1 MIGLLASAGRKT
13 LTNPNPCVALLH
25 RTQSFQRGYALS
37 RFPDRRTGFGRTPNA
52 GRKPTQGT
60 ASSAQGS
67 DETYDSGSSRF
78 GYEERPSAQDSQLWD
93 ASQRMPSGNP
103 QEGLKHLLLNNNTLV
118 ITRKLEMLSIFM
130 GFEQS
135 NRYTIEN
142 EAGEPL
148 GYIAEEPRGVLSLFA
163 RQIFRTHRPFR
174 ALVMDLHGSPILW
187 IRRPFSWINSRM
199 FVQRLKDL
207 HEYTSEG
214 EPVLDT
220 FAEVQ
225 QEWHLWRRRYHLFL
239 RDQPRRILSTTSEPQ
254 PEPPT
259 DSFTQFAKIDEGLWA
274 WHFNMLDARGMPI
287 ASVNRAFR
295 GFGREIFTDTGQYFV
310 TFDATRPDVSD
321 SDQTLQQPT
330 VVRNLALDE
339 RALVLA
345 AAVNIDYDY
354 FSRHSEG
361 HGLGFPMLWSS
372 GE

>member
-1 MIGLLASAGRKT
+1 MIGLLASAGRRT
-13 LTNPNPCVALLH
+13 LTNTNPCVRALLH

-67 DETYDSGSSRF
+67 DETYDSGSSR
-78 GYEERPSAQDSQLWD
+78 
-93 ASQRMPSGNP
+93 
-103 QEGLKHLLLNNNTLV
+103 
-118 ITRKLEMLSIFM
+118 KLEMLSIFM

-148 GYIAEEPRGVLSLFA
+148 GYIAEEPRGVLSMFA

-330 VVRNLALDE
+330 VIRNLTLDE
-339 RALVLA
+339 RAVNISWMFHL
-345 AAVNIDYDY
+345 NIDYDY

>member
-1 MIGLLASAGRKT
+1 MIGLLASASRQT
-13 LTNPNPCVALLH
+13 FTNSNPCLALLH

-37 RFPDRRTGFGRTPNA
+37 RFPSRRTGFGRTPSA
-52 GRKPTQGT
+52 GRKPTQET
-60 ASSAQGS
+60 VLSDSAQ
-67 DETYDSGSSRF
+67 DETYGPGSSRF
-78 GYEERPSAQDSQLWD
+78 TYEEQPSVHDSQLWD
-93 ASQRMPSGNP
+93 ASQRMPSSNP
-103 QEGLKHLLLNNNTLV
+103 EEGLKHLLLNNNTLV
-118 ITRKLEMLSIFM
+118 VTRKLEMLSIFM

-142 EAGEPL
+142 EAGELL
-148 GYIAEEPRGVLSLFA
+148 GYIAEEPRGILSMFA

-187 IRRPFSWINSRM
+187 IRRPFAWINSRM

-207 HEYTSEG
+207 REYTPEG

-239 RDQPRRILSTTSEPQ
+239 RDQPKRILSTISEPQ

-259 DSFTQFAKIDEGLWA
+259 DSFTQFTKIDEGLLA
-274 WHFNMLDARGMPI
+274 WHFNMLDARGIPI

-295 GFGREIFTDTGQYFV
+295 GFGREIFTDTGQYVV
-310 TFDATRPDVSD
+310 TFDSTRRDVSD
-321 SDQTLQQPT
+321 SDQTSQPT
-330 VVRNLALDE
+330 VVRNLTLDE

-354 FSRHSEG
+354 FSRHSDG
-361 HGLGFPMLWSS
+361 HGLGFSTLWNS

>member
-1 MIGLLASAGRKT
+1 MIGLLASRR
-13 LTNPNPCVALLH
+13 LVNPCIAFLH
-25 RTQSFQRGYALS
+25 PTQCFQRGYALS
-37 RFPDRRTGFGRTPNA
+37 RFPERRTGFGRSS

-60 ASSAQGS
+60 VTSAQ
-67 DETYDSGSSRF
+67 DADQQAYKSRF
-78 GYEERPSAQDSQLWD
+78 TLEEQPSAHDSQLWGS
-93 ASQRMPSGNP
+93 SQRTPSSNP
-103 QEGLKHLLLNNNTLV
+103 EEGLKHLLLNNNTLV
-118 ITRKLEMLSIFM
+118 ITRQLEMLNIFM

-135 NRYTIEN
+135 NRYTITN
-142 EAGEPL
+142 EAGELL
-148 GYIAEEPRGVLSLFA
+148 GYIAEEPRGILSIFS

-187 IRRPFSWINSRM
+187 IRRPFAWINSRM

-207 HEYTSEG
+207 HEYTPEG

-254 PEPPT
+254 PEPRI

-274 WHFNMLDARGMPI
+274 WHFNMLDVCATPI
-287 ASVNRAFR
+287 ATVNRAFR
-295 GFGREIFTDTGQYFV
+295 GFGREIFTDTGQYIV
-310 TFDATRPDVSD
+310 TFDATHPDLSD
-321 SDQTLQQPT
+321 TTPQQPT
-330 VVRNLALDE
+330 VIRNLTLDE

-354 FSRHSEG
+354 FSRHSG
-361 HGLGFPMLWSS
+361 SHGFGFPIWWSP

>member
-1 MIGLLASAGRKT
+1 MIGLLALTGRRG
-13 LTNPNPCVALLH
+13 LTKPCVALLH
-25 RTQSFQRGYALS
+25 PAQSFRRGYALS
-37 RFPDRRTGFGRTPNA
+37 RFPERRTGFGRSS

-60 ASSAQGS
+60 VPSTQ
-67 DETYDSGSSRF
+67 DETYGSSSSA
-78 GYEERPSAQDSQLWD
+78 YEEQPSVHDSQLWGS
-93 ASQRMPSGNP
+93 SQRTPSSNP
-103 QEGLKHLLLNNNTLV
+103 EEGLKHLLLNNNTLV

-135 NRYTIEN
+135 NRYTITN

-148 GYIAEEPRGVLSLFA
+148 GYIAEEPRGILSMFA
-163 RQIFRTHRPFR
+163 RQVFRTHRPFR

-187 IRRPFSWINSRM
+187 IRRPFAWINSRM

-207 HEYTSEG
+207 DEYTPEG

-259 DSFTQFAKIDEGLWA
+259 DSFTQFSKIDEGLWA
-274 WHFNMLDARGMPI
+274 WHFNMLDARGAPI
-287 ASVNRAFR
+287 ATVNRAFR

-310 TFDATRPDVSD
+310 TFDATRPDLSD
-321 SDQTLQQPT
+321 PTPQQPT
-330 VVRNLALDE
+330 VMRNLTLDE

-354 FSRHSEG
+354 FSNHSGG
-361 HGLGFPMLWSS
+361 HGLGFLDLWSS